1 MNDRY
6 IEKQQSLKKIIT
18 QWKAKV
24 VKIGITM
31 RMYYILIP
39 HILFTNITH
48 SAVKSI

>member
-24 VKIGITM
+24 VKIGSTM

-39 HILFTNITH
+39 HILFTTVTH
-48 SAVKSI
+48 SAIKSI